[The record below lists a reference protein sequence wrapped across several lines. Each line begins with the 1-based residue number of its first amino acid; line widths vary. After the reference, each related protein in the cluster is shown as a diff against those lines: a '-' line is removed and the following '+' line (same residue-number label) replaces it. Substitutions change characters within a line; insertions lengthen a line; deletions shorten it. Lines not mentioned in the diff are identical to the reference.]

1 MKFVYIGVPSK
12 VHIYVY
18 LSKWCKVPN
27 SEFKISRCCDWK
39 CQDIVSC
46 EGPGLFVLNQVY
58 WPIRGQFSGHVT
70 RILTNQRPVS
80 RSQSS
85 FRVSSCTLW
94 DDYPNWLWSGE
105 KLENSVWLKFSWC
118 TLHLNWIAFSL
129 SLWGLRLF
137 ATFFWN
143 LQAWCMNVWAQ
154 SFVWI
159 WIQFI
164 ETSMRLYCHLIIISH
179 LIIPISISH
188 SQSHYQSRSL
198 DWQLKV
204 LSYLVEQIKRMS
216 VK

>member
-1 MKFVYIGVPSK
+1 M
-12 VHIYVY
+12 
-18 LSKWCKVPN
+18 PN

-94 DDYPNWLWSGE
+94 DDYPNWLWSE
-105 KLENSVWLKFSWC
+105 KKNKKSVWLKFSWC
-118 TLHLNWIAFSL
+118 SSHLKWIAFSL
-129 SLWGLRLF
+129 SLWGLQLF

-154 SFVWI
+154 SFVLHLWI
-159 WIQFI
+159 WIQSI
-164 ETSMRLYCHLIIISH
+164 IVKTSMRLYCHLLLALGLPFH
-179 LIIPISISH
+179 FHPH
-188 SQSHYQSRSL
+188 SQSHHQSRSL

-204 LSYLVEQIKRMS
+204 LSYLVE
-216 VK
+216 

>member
-58 WPIRGQFSGHVT
+58 WPIRGQYLGHLTCV
-70 RILTNQRPVS
+70 LTNQSPVS
-80 RSQSS
+80 MSQSS

-94 DDYPNWLWSGE
+94 DDYPNWLWSE
-105 KLENSVWLKFSWC
+105 KKNKKSVWLKFSWC
-118 TLHLNWIAFSL
+118 SSHLKWIAFSL
-129 SLWGLRLF
+129 SLWGLQLF

-159 WIQFI
+159 WI
-164 ETSMRLYCHLIIISH
+164 HLIVESSMV
-179 LIIPISISH
+179 L
-188 SQSHYQSRSL
+188 L
-198 DWQLKV
+198 DPASEASGV
-204 LSYLVEQIKRMS
+204 LPNLY
-216 VK
+216 